1 MFSEEE
7 KEIDLFDCIETLPK
21 EVQDVI
27 EHYNQS
33 NDLTYQQCDEFKSNL
48 NKLGF
53 TFDYYLD
60 AVPYDLRAI

>member
-21 EVQDVI
+21 EVIDIVDYYGQFNNLD
-27 EHYNQS
+27 YNQ
-33 NDLTYQQCDEFKSNL
+33 CKEFESKL

-53 TFDYYLD
+53 TFDYGLD
-60 AVPYDLRAI
+60 ACPYDLRAI